1 MARKK
6 SRDVRELTTTRDLV
20 ASSSRASR
28 ARNAGAS
35 RRGHARAIPIGM
47 ATQSGWPRRRID
59 AACPE
64 FAASPA
70 MTERQGHD
78 EPRPGKHQAT
88 ATKHPDHGSRVMAAV
103 SWQPREGSLINVSGP
118 RHRAFR
124 SRTRRHSHAHILP
137 GRAVALAQLPAE
149 RSAAA
154 AFLVA
159 AHAAPERR
167 ARHAFARRHVVLH
180 SLRGA
185 VGFRHQFA
193 RRTERRLLRGDRRLA
208 LLGLRRRSGLLGLL
222 LLCWRS
228 RRTEEP
234 CSLRT
239 SSTNSAVRCAIRNRG
254 GDGFPA

>member
-1 MARKK
+1 
-6 SRDVRELTTTRDLV
+6 
-20 ASSSRASR
+20 
-28 ARNAGAS
+28 
-35 RRGHARAIPIGM
+35 
-47 ATQSGWPRRRID
+47 
-59 AACPE
+59 
-64 FAASPA
+64 

-103 SWQPREGSLINVSGP
+103 SWQPCHGSRVMAAVSWQPCQGSRLKAAVSKQPRDGSLINVSGP

-239 SSTNSAVRCAIRNRG
+239 SSTNSAVRGAIRNRG